1 MTFNWG
7 LIIVVLIICFLYL
20 KRKKHIIYEFVH
32 PTKCG
37 GTALEQ
43 YFEKH
48 YKTNIIGKA
57 HERKC
62 KDCKH
67 PLIILRDPYSR
78 FLSMYKYWKEGSS
91 DSKYKRGQTWIKKYS
106 NVSIDE
112 FLQMIET
119 RDRLLFERNQFTWN
133 VHFENYSEW
142 IKPEDFKKTTVI
154 IYTEN
159 LNDKIENILYQLK
172 IKSKNIK
179 LDKFNVSKTSE
190 NIVLNET
197 QKKRVQQIFE
207 YDFDLYNKVLT
218 QKYLFRKVI

>member
-1 MTFNWG
+1 
-7 LIIVVLIICFLYL
+7 
-20 KRKKHIIYEFVH
+20 
-32 PTKCG
+32 
-37 GTALEQ
+37 
-43 YFEKH
+43 
-48 YKTNIIGKA
+48 
-57 HERKC
+57 
-62 KDCKH
+62 
-67 PLIILRDPYSR
+67 
-78 FLSMYKYWKEGSS
+78 MYKYWKEGSS

-207 YDFDLYNKVLT
+207 YDFDLYDKVLT